1 MRSEV
6 CVTQDER
13 TEWRFEL
20 DHAAPMNSVEAR
32 DWLDAQFVELGCE
45 PLRASGKLL
54 LVDKVLVVARDAGA
68 RLLNDADWGGQFA
81 RAARAVLD
89 RPVVRI
95 DLRAMTVSY

>member
-1 MRSEV
+1 MQNEV

-20 DHAAPMNSVEAR
+20 DHAAPMSRDAAH
-32 DWLDAQFVELGCE
+32 DWLDAQFTQLGSE
-45 PLRASGKLL
+45 PLRPTGKLL
-54 LVDKVLVVARDAGA
+54 LADKVLVVARDAGA
-68 RLLNDADWGGQFA
+68 RLLGDAQWGPQFA
-81 RAARAVLD
+81 RAASAALG

>member
-20 DHAAPMNSVEAR
+20 DAAAPMSNAEAR
-32 DWLDAQFVELGCE
+32 DWLDAQFTQLGCE

-54 LVDKVLVVARDAGA
+54 LADKVLVVARDAGA
-68 RLLNDADWGGQFA
+68 RLLGDAAWGPQFA
-81 RAARAVLD
+81 RAASAALG
-89 RPVVRI
+89 RPVVRV
-95 DLRAMTVSY
+95 DLRAMAVSY

>member
-6 CVTQDER
+6 CVTQDEH

-20 DHAAPMNSVEAR
+20 DHAAPMSNAEAH
-32 DWLDAQFVELGCE
+32 DWLDAQFTQLGSE
-45 PLRASGKLL
+45 PLRPSGKLL
-54 LVDKVLVVARDAGA
+54 LADKVLVVARDAGA
-68 RLLNDADWGGQFA
+68 RLLGDAQWGPQFA
-81 RAARAVLD
+81 RAASAALS